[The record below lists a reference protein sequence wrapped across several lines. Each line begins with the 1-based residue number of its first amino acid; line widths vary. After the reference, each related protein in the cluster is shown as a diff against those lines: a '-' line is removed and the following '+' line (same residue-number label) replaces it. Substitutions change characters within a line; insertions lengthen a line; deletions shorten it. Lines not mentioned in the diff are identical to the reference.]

1 MRRGEA
7 IPLFEQNLADR
18 VRVLGA
24 DHPDGRPEDRDTRT
38 GPEYAADVLIVRDQ
52 PAATLAAWKMPRTAR
67 VAPARPDVT
76 SVQRGNLDAAKVCQ
90 SAA

>member
-1 MRRGEA
+1 VPSKWRGEA

-38 GPEYAADVLIVRDQ
+38 GREYAADVPLFE
-52 PAATLAAWKMPRTAR
+52 TSPR
-67 VAPARPDVT
+67 PP
-76 SVQRGNLDAAKVCQ
+76 
-90 SAA
+90 